1 MNYRLVISYLGKF
14 LVIIGICMLLP
25 IPWAIYYREN
35 LLPLLFAS
43 LITVALGLLMDHCF
57 NQQEGKGLIRY
68 REAFALVTLGWILAS
83 AFGSLPYLFS
93 GTIDSL
99 ANAYYETMSGFTTTG
114 ASILTNVEVIP
125 KSILFWRSLTH
136 WLGGMG
142 IIVLLVALLSQLGV
156 GANQIFRAEVPGTGV
171 EKITPRVAETARI
184 LWLTYVIM
192 SLILA
197 VLLWLAGMN
206 LFDSLCH
213 TFATM
218 ATGGFSTRN
227 LSVGYYNPTIQWII
241 TVFMF
246 LAGANFALYFQAL
259 RGRTLRG
266 FWKDPEF
273 KLYAAIVLIATL
285 MVAFTIRD
293 LYPFGEPLIRT
304 SLFQVVSIIT
314 TTGYA
319 SVDFGVWAPTG
330 QLILLLL
337 MFIGGCSGST
347 SGSVK
352 VGRLRIILEQAA
364 NELKR
369 LIHPRGVFTLR
380 FGDRTITDEVCINVL
395 QFFSLYILI
404 FTGASVL
411 LTSMGIDYLTAFTA
425 VASNLGNVGPGL
437 GTIGPAGNYSAL
449 PDAAKWLLSLVM
461 LLGRLEIFTVLVL
474 ISPAFWRR

>member
-1 MNYRLVISYLGKF
+1 
-14 LVIIGICMLLP
+14 MLLP

-57 NQQEGKGLIRY
+57 NQQEDKGLIRY

-352 VGRLRIILEQAA
+352 VGRLRIILKQAA

-369 LIHPRGVFTLR
+369 LIHPGGVFTLR